1 MLQNIAPHRFDNT
14 YSTRSITKEDYLLSF
29 RRREVL
35 LNSDDTIPQAKEF
48 NHLPEYCYYLFRID
62 EKCYFCSLD
71 SLSQEDMYYAALRP
85 YFRRVDN
92 TTEFIL
98 HTAFQLFEWYK
109 DHCFCGRCGK
119 PLFRSEKERALYC
132 KECGNTIYPKIS
144 PAVIIALRNNDS
156 ILMSVYANR
165 EYKHYALLA
174 GFVEIGE
181 TPEDTVI
188 REVNEEVGLHVKNI
202 QYYASQPWG
211 IDSDLLLG
219 YVCDVD
225 GSTEITLEE
234 DELAS
239 AEWVKREDIEED
251 LRQSSLTST
260 LMQAFRNHEI

>member
-1 MLQNIAPHRFDNT
+1 
-14 YSTRSITKEDYLLSF
+14 
-29 RRREVL
+29 
-35 LNSDDTIPQAKEF
+35 
-48 NHLPEYCYYLFRID
+48 
-62 EKCYFCSLD
+62 
-71 SLSQEDMYYAALRP
+71 
-85 YFRRVDN
+85 
-92 TTEFIL
+92 
-98 HTAFQLFEWYK
+98 
-109 DHCFCGRCGK
+109 
-119 PLFRSEKERALYC
+119 
-132 KECGNTIYPKIS
+132 
-144 PAVIIALRNNDS
+144 
-156 ILMSVYANR
+156 MSVYANR

-181 TPEDTVI
+181 TPEDTVR
-188 REVNEEVGLHVKNI
+188 REVMEEVGLHVKNI